1 MPIPKTGG
9 ETKGG
14 RQVEYRSHFNFSIKW
29 WFHPLWEPG
38 DTAQATRVAKKC
50 FLATIRALQ
59 KEVGAP
65 YFGAQNCTAVCIRLL
80 LRPCYSSTGAPAV
93 PVGTS
98 TTVPVPRTGLNLVH
112 VLDYCTKFSTKFK
125 IVLQSTGTQRILSDS
140 TCTGSRACV
149 VRMVV
154 RMVVRA
160 CAAQSRAARARS
172 VE

>member
-98 TTVPVPRTGLNLVH
+98 TTVLVPVVRCCHCPRNSLNHTARIQLYVLILVS
-112 VLDYCTKFSTKFK
+112 CTA
-125 IVLQSTGTQRILSDS
+125 VLQSTGTKFS
-140 TCTGSRACV
+140 TC
-149 VRMVV
+149 
-154 RMVVRA
+154 
-160 CAAQSRAARARS
+160 ARLLYQI
-172 VE
+172 

>member
-80 LRPCYSSTGAPAV
+80 LRPCYTVLVPNQYLDVLVPDQYPA
-93 PVGTS
+93 TS
-98 TTVPVPRTGLNLVH
+98 AEI
-112 VLDYCTKFSTKFK
+112 Y
-125 IVLQSTGTQRILSDS
+125 
-140 TCTGSRACV
+140 
-149 VRMVV
+149 
-154 RMVVRA
+154 
-160 CAAQSRAARARS
+160 
-172 VE
+172 